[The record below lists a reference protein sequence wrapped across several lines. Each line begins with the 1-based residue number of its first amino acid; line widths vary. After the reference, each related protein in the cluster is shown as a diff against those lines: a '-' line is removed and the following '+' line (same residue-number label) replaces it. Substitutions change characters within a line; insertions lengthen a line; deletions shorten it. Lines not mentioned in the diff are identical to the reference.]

1 MVSREPEIL
10 MRLGH
15 VRKRER
21 LTLIEAGQQKRF
33 AFFFIDNH
41 LGLIIGE
48 CPLFRNTNL
57 EWIMI
62 VPGNLGIQQQKLRR
76 PACVRFVHEF
86 VSTAV
91 GIVMQ
96 THVVFPRLPG
106 VSFSS
111 RVPHMG
117 KE

>member
-1 MVSREPEIL
+1 MSVISQYEFG
-10 MRLGH
+10 MDDDCSWH
-15 VRKRER
+15 
-21 LTLIEAGQQKRF
+21 
-33 AFFFIDNH
+33 
-41 LGLIIGE
+41 
-48 CPLFRNTNL
+48 
-57 EWIMI
+57 
-62 VPGNLGIQQQKLRR
+62 LGIQQQEAPSAGMR
-76 PACVRFVHEF
+76 PFCAHEF

-117 KE
+117 KDK